1 MLAPS
6 SVMQAR
12 SSAALHDF
20 MPEPPSSFA
29 TAHRQREG
37 ERRTRTHH
45 ALHPDPAPVQL
56 HELPTQGQPQ
66 PGALHLL
73 RRRPHLAEL
82 LKDLLLILGRNA
94 DPRVGDRYLH

>member
-1 MLAPS
+1 MLASS

-29 TAHRQREG
+29 TARRQREG

-45 ALHPDPAPVQL
+45 ALHPNPAPVQL
-56 HELPTQGQPQ
+56 HELPTQGHPQ

-73 RRRPHLAEL
+73 IGRPQLTKL
-82 LKDLLLILGRNA
+82 LKDLLLIFRGDPNSGVA
-94 DPRVGDRYLH
+94 D